1 MDIEKRI
8 QELRDRLKY
17 IQDIFGAD
25 ENTNVTMLDAKLGE
39 YLLREPG
46 LTEQEA
52 VRQLE
57 TLEELFRFLEKKLE
71 RELTPMNRVR
81 IVRHPQRIC
90 LKDIL
95 ENVYDNYT
103 EIGGQ
108 DDYSIDPSML
118 IARAYIT
125 RRRGRR
131 STTKRSWLSARKRGM
146 GRNSAMEAQSNH
158 GAMPRPCTT

>member
-1 MDIEKRI
+1 MDIEKRT

-17 IQDIFGAD
+17 VQDIFGPD
-25 ENTNVTMLDAKLGE
+25 ENSNVSMLDAKLNE
-39 YLLREPG
+39 FILRESS
-46 LTEQEA
+46 LTKQE
-52 VRQLE
+52 VSRQLE

-71 RELTPMNRVR
+71 RELTPMNKVR

-108 DDYSIDPSML
+108 DHD
-118 IARAYIT
+118 
-125 RRRGRR
+125 
-131 STTKRSWLSARKRGM
+131 
-146 GRNSAMEAQSNH
+146 
-158 GAMPRPCTT
+158 

>member
-90 LKDIL
+90 L
-95 ENVYDNYT
+95 
-103 EIGGQ
+103 
-108 DDYSIDPSML
+108 
-118 IARAYIT
+118 
-125 RRRGRR
+125 
-131 STTKRSWLSARKRGM
+131 
-146 GRNSAMEAQSNH
+146 
-158 GAMPRPCTT
+158 